1 MKIRGGPQNAGFTL
15 IELLVVIAIVAGIAG
30 LSYTLI
36 PKLMARGKAAKELGN
51 LRQMSPL
58 FGAYAADHQMKLPA
72 CKGPVVLAD
81 GMTKDLQWNEVL
93 LAMSYSSTDPAEFRT
108 KDWWDRNDCFMR
120 NPRFKESALPRGWT
134 PLNPGYGLNEMIPEN
149 LALASTG
156 MVPPHAELQ
165 TVSTPLAA
173 LADPGRTPLVA
184 PCDNYFFRY
193 DTEQLKTF
201 ENSTLKDFLS
211 SGKVPVLFVDG
222 HVESISPS
230 EYEERKLY
238 LVPIV
243 PPASQ

>member
-1 MKIRGGPQNAGFTL
+1 MKTTTSPQKAGFTL

-36 PKLMARGKAAKELGN
+36 PKLMARGKAARELGN

-58 FGAYAADHQMKLPA
+58 FGSYAADHQMKLPA
-72 CKGPVVLAD
+72 CKGPVVQAD
-81 GMTKDLQWNEVL
+81 GTTEDLQWNEVL
-93 LAMSYSSTDPAEFRT
+93 LALVYSSTDPAEFRT

-120 NPRFKESALPRGWT
+120 NPRFKESAQPRGWE

-156 MVPPHAELQ
+156 VVPPRAELQ

-184 PCDNYFFRY
+184 PCDNFFFRY

-201 ENSTLKDFLS
+201 GNSTLKDFLS
-211 SGKVPVLFVDG
+211 NGKLPVLFVDG
-222 HVESISPS
+222 HVETISPS

-243 PPASQ
+243 PPVSE